1 MLTQGWWKNKD
12 TDEIAYGPSNN
23 YEGWTAM
30 AIPSSGAPSS
40 DPSIVRN
47 YLVEAE
53 KAGVGYETPYGT
65 VGSDVFKKNTEGFSP
80 GGWTAQGPTKSN
92 NIATRSLLGG
102 DLQGYQQGGNQ
113 TAPGGGVSTQPANPP
128 VSSGPQALS
137 TNDLMAKSDPE
148 YTVEGILN
156 RITNSDS
163 HYIRSARSG
172 AARTANARGL
182 LNTSIAAGSGE
193 KAAIESALPI
203 AQQDANSYQ
212 TNLNTAQ
219 QGMITSK
226 LSSQEAMQAALAKAK
241 EYEYQANLY
250 RLQGDINSALQA
262 QGAAETLRQSAADYQ
277 EASQLSTQEFNQTA
291 AMSAQQWTQE
301 TALQNN
307 RQNWQTLENEAVR
320 AHDITSW
327 NLDRQNNFG
336 VAANNLFA
344 QYSVDRTNI
353 LMSPDFD
360 TEPDRQAALDYL
372 DAAFRSDLNMLAS
385 TYEVMLDW
393 GEEEPGDPGDQGGGT
408 TETGIGVDTENQDS
422 NIDNSELSASE
433 IAAMGGQDVISKYKD
448 EGYSNAQIRVLKS
461 LWIELN
467 PDQSFE
473 SWMGKM
479 QTVSES
485 ETLTDKEIE
494 VMGGRDVINQ
504 LKEKYPGQPEAIFR
518 TFLFRWKRS
527 LTTKP
532 LITWMEDTG
541 YFNQNP
547 WGGQYMEE

>member
-12 TDEIAYGPSNN
+12 TDEIAYGPSND

-53 KAGVGYETPYGT
+53 KAGAGYETPYGT

-80 GGWTAQGPTKSN
+80 GGWTAQGPGKSS
-92 NIATRSLLGG
+92 NITTRSLLGG
-102 DLQGYQQGGNQ
+102 YQQGGGGNQ
-113 TAPGGGVSTQPANPP
+113 TTPGGNVSTQPANQP
-128 VSSGPQALS
+128 VSGGSQALS
-137 TNDLMAKSDPE
+137 TEDLMAKSDPE

-163 HYIRSARSG
+163 PYIRSARSG
-172 AARTANARGL
+172 AARAANARGL

-307 RQNWQTLENEAVR
+307 RQNWQTLENEAAR
-320 AHDITSW
+320 AHDITGW
-327 NLDRQNNFG
+327 DLDRQNNFG
-336 VAANNLFA
+336 IAANNLFA

-353 LMSPDFD
+353 LMNPDFD
-360 TEPDRQAALDYL
+360 TASDKQAALDSL
-372 DAAFRSDLNMLAS
+372 DAAFRSDLNMLAA

-393 GEEEPGDPGDQGGGT
+393 GEEASDQGGET
-408 TETGIGVDTENQDS
+408 TETGTGVDTENQIS

-433 IAAMGGQDVISKYKD
+433 ISAMGGQDVISKYKD

-461 LWIELN
+461 LWKELN
-467 PDQSFE
+467 PDQSFKT
-473 SWMGKM
+473 WMGKM
-479 QTVSES
+479 QAVSES

-504 LKEKYPGQPEAIFR
+504 LKEKFPGQPEAIFR

-527 LTTKP
+527 LTTKS

-541 YFNQNP
+541 YFNYNP
-547 WGGQYMEE
+547 WGGQYTEG